1 MNEIKFTQFKEWNYK
16 PLTIGLW
23 RPIEVEKGFIQ
34 DYIMR
39 SGYENDL
46 IILF

>member
-1 MNEIKFTQFKEWNYK
+1 MFTKFKEWK
-16 PLTIGLW
+16 GKSLTIGLW
-23 RPIEVEKGFIQ
+23 RPIEVERGFIQ

-39 SGYENDL
+39 SGYSHKS

>member
-1 MNEIKFTQFKEWNYK
+1 MITKFKELKYK

-23 RPIEVEKGFIQ
+23 RPIEVEKGFIE
-34 DYIMR
+34 DYIKR
-39 SGYENDL
+39 CGYSSKS